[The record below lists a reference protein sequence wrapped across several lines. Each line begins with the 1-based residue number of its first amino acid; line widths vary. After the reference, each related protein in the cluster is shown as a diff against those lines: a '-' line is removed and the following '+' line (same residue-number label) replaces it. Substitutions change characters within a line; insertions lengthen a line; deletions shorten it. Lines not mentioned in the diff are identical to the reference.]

1 MRIGECGTQR
11 RPNSRNSACLAVPR
25 SAFPLP
31 RLGRGRGGAVKIAV
45 VFDTLHP
52 DWEDADYKKEVEAKV
67 EEAEYDVG
75 RALMAQGHDVLMVG
89 VADQLAPVLDRLATF
104 PPKLVFNGC
113 ESFRGHARHEYALAT
128 VLEMHGYRY
137 TGSSPTGL
145 LVARNKSLTKKIL
158 AYHGI
163 RVPAFA
169 EFHPGE
175 KPLRPSELR
184 FPLIVKPLLEDASI
198 GIAQASVVE
207 DDGSLA
213 DRVKFI
219 HEKFNQAAIVEELI
233 EGRELYVGLLG
244 NDKLQVLPIVEMTF
258 GEAEAAEQRI
268 ATYKAKWDE
277 EYRKRKRI
285 KNVFAKGLADDLT
298 AKIGDLCATAFH
310 ALWLQDYGRVD
321 LRLTHDDEVYVLE
334 VNPNP
339 FLAFEHEMANAA
351 EKAGLSYDEF
361 IQRIVDEAMKRDQVR

>member
-1 MRIGECGTQR
+1 M
-11 RPNSRNSACLAVPR
+11 
-25 SAFPLP
+25 
-31 RLGRGRGGAVKIAV
+31 KIAV
-45 VFDTLHP
+45 IFDSLHP
-52 DWEDADYKKEVEAKV
+52 EWEDAAFKREVEEKA
-67 EEAEYDVG
+67 EEAEYDVA
-75 RALMAQGHDVLMVG
+75 RALMAGGHDVLMIG
-89 VADQLAPVLDRLATF
+89 IGDDVAPLLAKLADF
-104 PPKLVFNGC
+104 QPKLVFNGC
-113 ESFRGHARHEYALAT
+113 EGFRKNARHEYAVAAL
-128 VLEMHGYRY
+128 LDMHGYRY
-137 TGSSPTGL
+137 TGSPPTAL
-145 LVARNKSLTKKIL
+145 LVARNKALAKKIL

-169 EFHPGE
+169 EFHPGQR
-175 KPLRPSELR
+175 PVRPSALR
-184 FPLIVKPLLEDASI
+184 FPLIVKPLLEDASV
-198 GIAQASVVE
+198 GISQASVVE
-207 DDGSLA
+207 NDEDLA
-213 DRVKFI
+213 ERVKFI
-219 HEKFNQAAIVEELI
+219 HEKHRQAAIVEELI

-244 NDKLQVLPIVEMTF
+244 NDKLQVLPIIELTF
-258 GEAEAAEQRI
+258 GQAEAAEQRI

-334 VNPNP
+334 VNPIP

-361 IQRIVDEAMKRDQVR
+361 IQRIVDEAMKRG

>member
-1 MRIGECGTQR
+1 MRNAERGTSR
-11 RPNSRNSACLAVPR
+11 GASCRERPCPSVPR

-31 RLGRGRGGAVKIAV
+31 RLGRGGGGAVKVAV

-67 EEAEYDVG
+67 EEAEYDVA
-75 RALMAQGHDVLMVG
+75 RALMALAHDVLMVG
-89 VADQLAPVLDRLATF
+89 VAEQLAPVLERLAAF
-104 PPKLVFNGC
+104 QPKLVFNGC
-113 ESFRGHARHEYALAT
+113 ESFRGRARREYAFAT

-310 ALWLQDYGRVD
+310 ALWLPDYGRVD

-361 IQRIVDEAMKRDQVR
+361 IQRIVDEAMKRDQV

>member
-1 MRIGECGTQR
+1 MK
-11 RPNSRNSACLAVPR
+11 V
-25 SAFPLP
+25 
-31 RLGRGRGGAVKIAV
+31 AV

-67 EEAEYDVG
+67 EEAEYDVA
-75 RALMAQGHDVLMVG
+75 RALMALAHDVLMVG
-89 VADQLAPVLDRLATF
+89 VAEQLAPVLDRLAAF
-104 PPKLVFNGC
+104 QPKLVFNGC
-113 ESFRGHARHEYALAT
+113 ESFRGRARHEYAFAT

-158 AYHGI
+158 AHHGI

-169 EFHPGE
+169 EFRPGE

-184 FPLIVKPLLEDASI
+184 FPLIVKPLLEDASV
-198 GIAQASVVE
+198 GISQASVVE
-207 DDGSLA
+207 DDTDLA
-213 DRVKFI
+213 ARVKFI
-219 HEKFNQAAIVEELI
+219 HEKFRQAAIVEELI
-233 EGRELYVGLLG
+233 EGRELYAGLVG
-244 NDKLQVLPIVEMTF
+244 NETLQVLPIVELTF
-258 GEAEAAEQRI
+258 GESDGEHRI

-277 EYRKRKRI
+277 EYRKRKKI
-285 KNVFAKGLADDLT
+285 KNVFAKGLSDAVS
-298 AKIGDLCATAFH
+298 AKIGDICTAAFH

-339 FLAFEHEMANAA
+339 FLAAENEMADAA
-351 EKAGLSYDEF
+351 EKAGMTYTGF
-361 IQRIVDEAMKRDQVR
+361 IQRIVDEAMARESA